1 LVREVEPSAQFKLR
15 TVAALRQEAER
26 LARPDP
32 FALRLRP
39 VLVSLVVLA
48 TVAGVIALLLPRQR
62 VQPVELAKNT
72 DQFEKQIGQYTR
84 EIDLLAGTLSGS
96 QSEPTSYAERACLD
110 KAMILANS
118 IDECA
123 RALKRNPEN
132 ERVKTVLL
140 ANMREEVDTLKS
152 LYKERTL

>member
-1 LVREVEPSAQFKLR
+1 
-15 TVAALRQEAER
+15 
-26 LARPDP
+26 
-32 FALRLRP
+32 